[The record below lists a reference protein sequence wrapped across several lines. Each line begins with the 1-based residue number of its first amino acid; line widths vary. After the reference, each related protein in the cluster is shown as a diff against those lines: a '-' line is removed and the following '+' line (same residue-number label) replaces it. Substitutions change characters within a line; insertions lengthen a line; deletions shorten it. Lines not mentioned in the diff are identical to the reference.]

1 MSDLCI
7 RFGYDIIVI
16 AAYVPGA
23 QYIYMFMEL
32 GLE

>member
-7 RFGYDIIVI
+7 RFGYDITAI
-16 AAYVPGA
+16 AAYVTGA